1 MSADIREA
9 KKKYRFGAFKV
20 GMLPSV
26 KTSPQASNR
35 IFTATRSQGPD
46 GEKIGRPVKKEE
58 GPPTAALR
66 YGFFIEFLSPRATAN
81 LKRIGLCIR
90 RTDDEALYPVCLPN
104 DYRSIGCGSCIS
116 LGGTTKAICDSASG
130 VSGTGAICNP
140 ASGTAGTLPADHGR
154 LSTGGI
160 CARRRKDRRWAGG
173 RLRPSHCARDSTA
186 AQSFQSLAA
195 G

>member
-46 GEKIGRPVKKEE
+46 GEKIGKTRKKEE

-66 YGFFIEFLSPRATAN
+66 YGFFFEFLSPRATAN

-90 RTDDEALYPVCLPN
+90 RNDNEALYPVCLPN

-116 LGGTTKAICDSASG
+116 LCGT
-130 VSGTGAICNP
+130 TGAICNATP
-140 ASGTAGTLPADHGR
+140 SISDTAGAVRADHGR
-154 LSTGGI
+154 LSIGGI

-186 AQSFQSLAA
+186 AQSFQSLTA

>member
-66 YGFFIEFLSPRATAN
+66 YGFFFEFLSPRATAN

-90 RTDDEALYPVCLPN
+90 RNDNEALYPVCLPN

-116 LGGTTKAICDSASG
+116 LGGTTGAICDSAFG
-130 VSGTGAICNP
+130 VSGTGPICNP
-140 ASGTAGTLPADHGR
+140 APSTSGTAGAVPADHG
-154 LSTGGI
+154 G
-160 CARRRKDRRWAGG
+160 
-173 RLRPSHCARDSTA
+173 HCVSDP
-186 AQSFQSLAA
+186 
-195 G
+195 GVPE